1 MSLYTP
7 TPDEIN
13 RKNGA
18 QYRCRPCGANSGLS
32 WYRGTS
38 CPVCSN
44 PECISALDA
53 EWLQMEQDMSNR
65 DDDQSG
71 DL

>member
-1 MSLYTP
+1 MIFDNP

-13 RKNGA
+13 LKHGA
-18 QYRCRPCGANSGLS
+18 SYRCRPCGATSGLH

-44 PECISALDA
+44 PECTKALNK
-53 EWLQMEQDMSNR
+53 EWSQMEQDMQRSQ
-65 DDDQSG
+65 DDD
-71 DL
+71 